1 MKYYTEV
8 KMSAGLL
15 LNSTICFAIGISSIS
30 FAWVLLAKNEQYSEN
45 SRPALFSLVVFW
57 TLVGLT
63 YLPTAVRM
71 FIAYLGNQ
79 EMDATLYFI
88 TAIPFAFIPVPLV
101 FFIIYVI
108 TGSTRV
114 GEYIA
119 LIFTLI
125 GAAYLAFL
133 YSSGIVGPVVTEW
146 GSIFMINS
154 DAAIH
159 IYLMGLFVIP
169 TSMILG
175 LLLLILLQRMPK
187 RLRYKTVLPLVAI
200 SFVFDFML
208 TDVIAIIDVI
218 QVFSRLFVLLGTVLA
233 YLAYFPPTTI
243 QEKLGIQE
251 HMADIHYNG
260 QKDPNI
266 DFFLKDK
273 SGNP

>member
-1 MKYYTEV
+1 MN
-8 KMSAGLL
+8 SGLL
-15 LNSTICFAIGISSIS
+15 LNGTICFAITLSSLA
-30 FAWVLLAKNEQYSEN
+30 FAWVLSRNKERYKEN
-45 SRPALFSLVVFW
+45 SKPALFSLMVFW
-57 TLVGLT
+57 LIVGLT
-63 YLPTAVRM
+63 YLPTAARM

-114 GEYIA
+114 GEYVA
-119 LIFTLI
+119 LIFTII

-133 YSSGIVGPVVTEW
+133 YSSGIVGPIVTEW

-154 DAAIH
+154 DAAINL
-159 IYLMGLFVIP
+159 YLMGLFVIP

-175 LLLLILLQRMPK
+175 LLLLIFLQRMPK
-187 RLRYKTVLPLVAI
+187 RIRYRTALPLVAI

-208 TDVIAIIDVI
+208 TDMIAIVDVM
-218 QVFSRLFVLLGTVLA
+218 QMFARLFVLIGTVLA
-233 YLAYFPPTTI
+233 YLAYFPPITV

-251 HMADIHYNG
+251 HMASIQYNG
-260 QKDPNI
+260 QNDPNI

>member
-63 YLPTAVRM
+63 YLPTSIRT
-71 FIAYLGNQ
+71 IAAYQGNM
-79 EMDATLYFI
+79 EMDAILYFI
-88 TAIPFAFIPVPLV
+88 AAIPFAFVSVPLV
-101 FFIIYVI
+101 FFIMYII
-108 TGSTRV
+108 TGSKKT
-114 GEYIA
+114 GEYFS
-119 LIFTLI
+119 LVFTLF
-125 GAAYLAFL
+125 GATYLAFL
-133 YSSGIVGPVVTEW
+133 YQSGIVGPVVSEW
-146 GSIFMINS
+146 ASLFSINS
-154 DAAIH
+154 NIAIH

-251 HMADIHYNG
+251 QVNDIYHTEIV
-260 QKDPNI
+260 DPNL
-266 DFFLKDK
+266 DLF
-273 SGNP
+273 